1 MPTEKQKDTAIFI
14 CQLLSNLYQPIHLFR
29 YDNRLKIIYILA
41 GINETLEILINED
54 GNWDF
59 ES

>member
-14 CQLLSNLYQPIHLFR
+14 CQLLSNLYQPIYLFR

-41 GINETLEILINED
+41 GIDEGLEILINEH

-59 ES
+59 E